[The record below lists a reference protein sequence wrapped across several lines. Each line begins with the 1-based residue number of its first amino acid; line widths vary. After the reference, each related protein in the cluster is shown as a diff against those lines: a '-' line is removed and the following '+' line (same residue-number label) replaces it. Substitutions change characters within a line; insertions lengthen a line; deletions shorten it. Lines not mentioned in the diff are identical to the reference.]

1 MPQKKEKK
9 NMATI
14 DVKSTPKKP
23 PLINRHKSNRREF
36 PELPTLS
43 ERLSAPSSSLQ
54 EWKQGVN
61 TGCITVSFCL
71 Q

>member
-1 MPQKKEKK
+1 MSQKKKKK
-9 NMATI
+9 NTANI

-23 PLINRHKSNRREF
+23 PLINRHKSNRGEF
-36 PELPTLS
+36 PKLPTLS
-43 ERLSAPSSSLQ
+43 KRLSAPSSSLQ